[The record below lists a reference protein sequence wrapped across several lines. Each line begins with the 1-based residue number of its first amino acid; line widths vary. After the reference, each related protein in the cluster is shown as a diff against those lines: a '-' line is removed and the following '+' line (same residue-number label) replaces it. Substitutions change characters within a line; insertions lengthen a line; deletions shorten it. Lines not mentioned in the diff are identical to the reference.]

1 MTTTTQNLNDIS
13 IDVLREV
20 GNIGA
25 GNAMTALATMVDH
38 RVDMSIPQ
46 VGIVPLS
53 KFTEMAGGPEAVA
66 VGVYMPV
73 TGDAPGHV
81 AFLLPERSACHLT
94 DQLLGREIGETQQLE
109 EFECSA
115 LVEVGN
121 ILASSY
127 LVAIC
132 EMTGLNLYSSPPVLA
147 RDMTA
152 AILSTIAAAFAP
164 EDDQVLTIVTQIEES
179 FGTVDGFFIYVP
191 EHGSLAVILNALQ
204 LEG

>member
-1 MTTTTQNLNDIS
+1 MITTTQNLNDIS
-13 IDVLREV
+13 LDVLREV

-53 KFTEMAGGPEAVA
+53 KFTEMAGGSEAVA

-94 DQLLGREIGETQQLE
+94 DQLLGR
-109 EFECSA
+109 
-115 LVEVGN
+115 
-121 ILASSY
+121 
-127 LVAIC
+127 
-132 EMTGLNLYSSPPVLA
+132 
-147 RDMTA
+147 
-152 AILSTIAAAFAP
+152 
-164 EDDQVLTIVTQIEES
+164 
-179 FGTVDGFFIYVP
+179 
-191 EHGSLAVILNALQ
+191 
-204 LEG
+204 